1 MTKQQ
6 IEKIFNVTLQQNP
19 YRERYYWI
27 AIDNNTGKECGIG
40 ETLSDVSEDMR
51 ITRAMQNNVKGE
63 LRNDTRRSD

>member
-40 ETLSDVSEDMR
+40 ETFSDVSEDMR